1 MKPGVALCFSAL
13 LLLAGC
19 SKHSAPE
26 LYKEAEETHRQ
37 AQRIADSLGKAAN
50 IDEIFSGVT
59 AAYQKVFDEYPASA
73 EAEQALFKVGEIE
86 AGIMHRPEK
95 ALASFR
101 MYAEAFPSTPKTET
115 AMFMVGYIFNNDLNM
130 VDSARAAYTR
140 FLERFPEAE
149 LATSAQYELD
159 NLGKKPEDLLL
170 LEPGEPQGANQAK
183 KQ

>member
-1 MKPGVALCFSAL
+1 
-13 LLLAGC
+13 
-19 SKHSAPE
+19 
-26 LYKEAEETHRQ
+26 
-37 AQRIADSLGKAAN
+37 
-50 IDEIFSGVT
+50 
-59 AAYQKVFDEYPASA
+59 
-73 EAEQALFKVGEIE
+73 
-86 AGIMHRPEK
+86 
-95 ALASFR
+95 
-101 MYAEAFPSTPKTET
+101 
-115 AMFMVGYIFNNDLNM
+115 MFMVGYIFNNDLNM